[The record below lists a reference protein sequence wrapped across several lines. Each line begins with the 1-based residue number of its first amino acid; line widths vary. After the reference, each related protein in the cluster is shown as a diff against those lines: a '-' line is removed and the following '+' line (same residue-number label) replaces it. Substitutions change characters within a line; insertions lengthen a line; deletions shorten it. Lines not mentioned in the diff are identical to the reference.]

1 MAALQA
7 LGACPAVTLC
17 ESPTQDERRVLGE
30 WVGSLPGRMVR
41 GKHSASSI
49 ARADS
54 GWTSSFLKGAR
65 DGH

>member
-1 MAALQA
+1 M
-7 LGACPAVTLC
+7 
-17 ESPTQDERRVLGE
+17 ESLAQDKRRVLGE
-30 WVGSLPGRMVR
+30 RAGLLQGRMVR
-41 GKHSASSI
+41 GKHSGSSI